1 MHRHSPR
8 HGIPRHAERLPV
20 VTGGL
25 PIVRVNWKGTRMEH
39 IPTAISTAAL
49 IGAFIAVS
57 LVRRTPEL
65 PKDKE
70 KKVRKKRQAKEEP
83 QQA

>member
-1 MHRHSPR
+1 
-8 HGIPRHAERLPV
+8 
-20 VTGGL
+20 
-25 PIVRVNWKGTRMEH
+25 MEH

-49 IGAFIAVS
+49 VVAFIAVS

-70 KKVRKKRQAKEEP
+70 KKARKKRQAKEEQP

>member
-1 MHRHSPR
+1 MRLST
-8 HGIPRHAERLPV
+8 ER
-20 VTGGL
+20 TD
-25 PIVRVNWKGTRMEH
+25 MEH

-49 IGAFIAVS
+49 IVAFIAVS

-70 KKVRKKRQAKEEP
+70 KKARKKRQAKDEP

>member
-1 MHRHSPR
+1 MPR
-8 HGIPRHAERLPV
+8 HTERLPDIN
-20 VTGGL
+20 TGL
-25 PIVRVNWKGTRMEH
+25 SNAPLKRKATDMEH

-49 IGAFIAVS
+49 IVAFIAIS

-70 KKVRKKRQAKEEP
+70 RKARKKRQAKEEP

>member
-1 MHRHSPR
+1 
-8 HGIPRHAERLPV
+8 
-20 VTGGL
+20 
-25 PIVRVNWKGTRMEH
+25 MEH
-39 IPTAISTAAL
+39 VPTAISAAAL
-49 IGAFIAVS
+49 IVAFIAVS

-70 KKVRKKRQAKEEP
+70 RKARKKRQAKEEP